1 MSKKEKLLARFLEMP
16 KDFHFDELISLL
28 GYFGYEEVRKG
39 KTAGSRVRFENKE
52 GIPIML
58 HKPHPSGILKHYQ
71 LKQIKEL
78 LNL

>member
-39 KTAGSRVRFENKE
+39 KTAGSRVRFEDKE

>member
-1 MSKKEKLLARFLEMP
+1 VSKKEKLLARFLEMP